1 MHNEIDQIVLNQ
13 NKQFP
18 DMLFL
23 EVEKSDLMK
32 EMFIEG
38 YDEEERLVRYKVA
51 RNAMINENGNGNIHC
66 SI

>member
-1 MHNEIDQIVLNQ
+1 MNEANEIEQIVLNQ

-51 RNAMINENGNGNIHC
+51 RNAIDQ
-66 SI
+66 